1 MICAGVD
8 VGSISAKAALY
19 DSAAGQVLG
28 VGHMLTGWSP
38 RESGNAALHAALDAA
53 QVGMDDIAQ
62 IVGTGYGRIALPF
75 ANRTLTEI
83 SCHARGAFFLA
94 PETRTVVDIGGQDS
108 KVISLDEHG
117 RALDF
122 AMNDRCAA
130 GTGRFLQV
138 MAAAL
143 GMDLDDMG
151 DLALRSKSP
160 AALSS
165 VCTVFAESEVVG
177 LIAQGVSRQDI
188 AGGLCRAIAA
198 RTAALV
204 GQVGIRTPIL
214 LTGGVAYNEGV
225 RAALSETLGAPVNRP
240 DQPHL
245 VGAIGAAILAF
256 EGVSRDETKS

>member
-19 DSAAGQVLG
+19 DSAARQVLG
-28 VGHMLTGWSP
+28 VGHTLTGWSP

-53 QVGMDDIAQ
+53 QVGMDDVAQ

-177 LIAQGVSRQDI
+177 LIAQGV
-188 AGGLCRAIAA
+188 
-198 RTAALV
+198 
-204 GQVGIRTPIL
+204 
-214 LTGGVAYNEGV
+214 
-225 RAALSETLGAPVNRP
+225 
-240 DQPHL
+240 
-245 VGAIGAAILAF
+245 
-256 EGVSRDETKS
+256 